1 MSLIDQRTSDQAE
14 RTTPWSAL
22 SACGNGQLVT
32 AFPARLAGAGLALAV
47 GWVHLVDQ
55 GGLPGS
61 KGPRYV
67 GIGYYLIE
75 LAALAVAV
83 LLVAPSLGRAR
94 GLLADRLR
102 AGWVLA
108 VGVALGPL
116 VGYVLSRG
124 PGLPFYT
131 EDKGAWG
138 EPIGILSLLL
148 EAALAALA
156 LVVLTRP
163 SLRDEA
169 DHSAS
174 RRTS

>member
-1 MSLIDQRTSDQAE
+1 MSLTEQRTTDRAE
-14 RTTPWSAL
+14 RPTPWSGL
-22 SACGNGQLVT
+22 SRCGNGQLLR
-32 AFPARLAGAGLALAV
+32 ALPARLAGAGLALGV
-47 GWVHLVDQ
+47 GWVHVVDQ

-61 KGPRYV
+61 KEPRYV

-83 LLVAPSLGRAR
+83 LLLAPGPR
-94 GLLADRLR
+94 GLIADRLR
-102 AGWVLA
+102 AGWGLA

-148 EAALAALA
+148 ELALAGLA
-156 LVVLTRP
+156 LVVLTWP
-163 SLRDEA
+163 SPRREA
-169 DHSAS
+169 DPSPSHGSS
-174 RRTS
+174 

>member
-1 MSLIDQRTSDQAE
+1 MSLTDQRTSDRAE
-14 RTTPWSAL
+14 RTTPWSVL
-22 SACGNGQLVT
+22 STCGTGQLVE
-32 AFPARLAGAGLALAV
+32 ALPARLAGSGLALAV
-47 GWVHLVDQ
+47 GWVHVVDQ
-55 GGLPGS
+55 GGLPGN
-61 KGPRYV
+61 KEPRYV

-75 LAALAVAV
+75 LAALAAAV
-83 LLVAPSLGRAR
+83 LLLAPGAGRAR
-94 GLLADRLR
+94 GLLSDRLR

-148 EAALAALA
+148 EVVLAAVA
-156 LVVLTRP
+156 IVVLTR
-163 SLRDEA
+163 RR
-169 DHSAS
+169 AS
-174 RRTS
+174 